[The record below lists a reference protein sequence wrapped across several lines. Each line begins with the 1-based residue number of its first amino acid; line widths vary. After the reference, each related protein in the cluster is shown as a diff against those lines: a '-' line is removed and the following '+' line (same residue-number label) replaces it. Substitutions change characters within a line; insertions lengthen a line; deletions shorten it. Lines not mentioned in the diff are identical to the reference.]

1 MTPELIRTLAAH
13 ALNNL
18 RVLNHMA
25 AELLAAAAERNLP
38 RIDEALFLELFSPQ
52 ESKPRRARALKQS
65 PNDRPQPIPEPIDNF
80 PVKQRQALLGSN
92 LAKG

>member
-38 RIDEALFLELFSPQ
+38 RINEALFHELFSPQ

-65 PNDRPQPIPEPIDNF
+65 PNDHPQPIPEPIDNF